1 MREQPEIDYDFRPAG
16 YWDDEATLQL
26 LLRGVASA
34 ADRTAIVA
42 YWEAGRLDLL
52 PYALA
57 QVLATD
63 EMGEREIAR
72 FEPAPGRPD
81 ALSVRARPIPNGIRY
96 RLVDDRDAAFAP
108 TRESTGTPWTLREL
122 ITFIDSGARIGE
134 VAGFTRIRSEL
145 YPQLEAHY
153 RHRVAE
159 RGDPRPAGA

>member
-1 MREQPEIDYDFRPAG
+1 MREHPEIDYDFRPAG

-26 LLRGVASA
+26 LLRSVSSSS
-34 ADRTAIVA
+34 DRKAIVA

-57 QVLATD
+57 QVLAT
-63 EMGEREIAR
+63 ESVGEREIAR

-96 RLVDDRDAAFAP
+96 RLVDERDGSLAP
-108 TRESTGTPWTLREL
+108 VRESSGTPWTLREL
-122 ITFIDSGARIGE
+122 ITFIDAGARVGE
-134 VAGFTRIRSEL
+134 VAGFARIRSEL

-153 RHRVAE
+153 QHLVAS
-159 RGDPRPAGA
+159 RS